1 MVCGRQHRG
10 RSEGLLH
17 PEGEHIPFP
26 GTDRLE
32 AVPHGGGGEGGGA
45 PPPERADSQT
55 GSGRANERGRAGG
68 GEEREV
74 RSGEEVVPG
83 RMGRR

>member
-26 GTDRLE
+26 GTDCLE
-32 AVPHGGGGEGGGA
+32 AVPHGGGGEVEGLLPLRELIA
-45 PPPERADSQT
+45 RLAVAVRMNEAELVVER
-55 GSGRANERGRAGG
+55 NER
-68 GEEREV
+68 
-74 RSGEEVVPG
+74 
-83 RMGRR
+83 